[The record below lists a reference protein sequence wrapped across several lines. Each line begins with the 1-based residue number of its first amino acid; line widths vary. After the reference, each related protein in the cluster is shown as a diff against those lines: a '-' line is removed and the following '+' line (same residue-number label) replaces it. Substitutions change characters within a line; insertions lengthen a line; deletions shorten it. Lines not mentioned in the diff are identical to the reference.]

1 MKLNLGELN
10 HPNRELEKIFQ
21 ELYYR
26 PNTLATRDAIRQRVY
41 SWNDIQRI
49 NNGVNAVQLEVEFDD
64 NGIIIVKYK

>member
-10 HPNRELEKIFQ
+10 HPNRELEKMFQ
-21 ELYYR
+21 EFEYC
-26 PNTLATRDAIRQRVY
+26 PNTLATRDAIRQRVS

-49 NNGVNAVQLEVEFDD
+49 NNGVNAVQLEVEFDN